1 MGKLVKS
8 RISLYRCDL
17 YLCIAIS
24 TTTDTNSSALKA
36 SDMNSAVF
44 IFYPSTPAMIA
55 AAASAAKNTVQIA
68 IRFFEILIFVRF
80 YKCEKCGRKL

>member
-1 MGKLVKS
+1 MS
-8 RISLYRCDL
+8 I
-17 YLCIAIS
+17 
-24 TTTDTNSSALKA
+24 TTDTNSSALNA

-68 IRFFEILIFVRF
+68 ILRFLEILIFVRF
-80 YKCEKCGRKL
+80 YKCEKCGI